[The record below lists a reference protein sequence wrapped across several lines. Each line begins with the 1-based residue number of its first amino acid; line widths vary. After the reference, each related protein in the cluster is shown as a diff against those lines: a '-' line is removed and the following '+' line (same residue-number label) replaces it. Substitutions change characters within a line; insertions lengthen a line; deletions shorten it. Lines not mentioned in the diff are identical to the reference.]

1 MLNYAKSISI
11 FLILQLGICFSSE
24 ISALEILE
32 KSIRSL
38 DGVDHSI
45 SLDITTSKKGDD
57 PKTKELNLSVHWS
70 ADKNIYK
77 MMHLEEGSNGSK
89 GRELLI
95 HEHNDASMKT
105 WIKYPKS
112 GKVKEVKDKKL
123 SKKIDVSEI
132 TTPLSLL
139 DKKMKIVSNDTINQ
153 IACKIIEIK
162 DGDEKIKLWIDTVDF
177 IIHKKEHYD
186 KKSKLYKTI
195 EYSNLIIQDK
205 IKFYKNIKT
214 VYLKE
219 KKIANLV
226 VNEFKIRDFKD
237 SKIFKVPKE

>member
-1 MLNYAKSISI
+1 MMLNYAKSISI

-32 KSIRSL
+32 KSIRNL

-77 MMHLEEGSNGSK
+77 MMHLEEGKNGSK

-95 HEHNDASMKT
+95 HEYNDASMKT

-112 GKVKEVKDKKL
+112 GKVKEIKDKQY
-123 SKKIDVSEI
+123 E
-132 TTPLSLL
+132 
-139 DKKMKIVSNDTINQ
+139 Q
-153 IACKIIEIK
+153 
-162 DGDEKIKLWIDTVDF
+162 
-177 IIHKKEHYD
+177 
-186 KKSKLYKTI
+186 
-195 EYSNLIIQDK
+195 
-205 IKFYKNIKT
+205 YKNTGMIYDYFDT
-214 VYLKE
+214 
-219 KKIANLV
+219 
-226 VNEFKIRDFKD
+226 
-237 SKIFKVPKE
+237 